1 MKRQT
6 KLKIAILWF
15 AASAVI
21 FMAGYAQGT
30 YDMMATVKELIK

>member
-1 MKRQT
+1 M
-6 KLKIAILWF
+6 AILWF

-30 YDMMATVKELIK
+30 HDMMATVQEFLK